1 MKKKLHNL
9 FLQSFIAILLTSNSS
24 AATLEEA
31 IETAKSSNKT
41 IKAEDYKLEVARSL
55 KDEAR
60 AAFLPDVSINAQYG
74 QRKSNVRGA
83 NNKYGTNKVEE
94 LKIDQ
99 PLFDGFGSVAR
110 YDEAKYKI
118 KSATSQNHNKK
129 REITFDTIR
138 AYCELFRYQEVL
150 KLQENNKKFNNDIY
164 NLVKNRQRKKVVDDS
179 DLIKYQ
185 YELSNAET
193 RYFEA
198 SSKLMKAKFEYRNV
212 VGEISQ
218 DLIFPNIPEHI
229 FDEKATVE
237 TVVDNNDRL
246 KSYHFNYLASKS
258 AYKAE
263 KSAFAPS
270 ASVVASVSK
279 QKNSLYLADQ
289 QFENRSVYLNLSVP
303 LYNKGVEYSNLSKAS
318 SQSSAAKEEFE
329 VIKGELIRDVGQTI
343 QEYNFLRK
351 LKNSN
356 EQLVDFAQNRLDIIS
371 KRFDAGAEDVVEL
384 LRAKID
390 LNDRRIDLIN
400 SQMDL
405 VASYYKI
412 KFFLGEI

>member
-1 MKKKLHNL
+1 MKKKLYNL
-9 FLQSFIAILLTSNSS
+9 FLQSLVVVLLASN
-24 AATLEEA
+24 AAATTLEEA
-31 IETAKSSNKT
+31 IAIAKSSNKT
-41 IKAEDYKLEVARSL
+41 IKAEDYKLEVAQAL
-55 KDEAR
+55 KGEAL

-74 QRKSNVRGA
+74 ERKSNARGSG
-83 NNKYGTNKVEE
+83 NKYGSNKVEE

-99 PLFDGFGSVAR
+99 PLFDGLGSMAK
-110 YDEAKYKI
+110 YNEAEYKI
-118 KSATSQNHNKK
+118 KSATSQNHSKK
-129 REITFDTIR
+129 QEITFETVS
-138 AYCELFRYQEVL
+138 AYCELFRYKEVL
-150 KLQENNKKFNNDIY
+150 RLQESNKKFNDDIF
-164 NLVKNRQRKKVVDDS
+164 NLVKNRQRKRVLDDS

-212 VGEISQ
+212 VGEVAQ
-218 DLIFPNIPEHI
+218 DLVLPNIPEQI

-237 TVVDNNDRL
+237 TVIDNNDNLR
-246 KSYHFNYLASKS
+246 SYHFNYLATKS

-270 ASVVASVSK
+270 ASLVASVSR

-303 LYNKGVEYSNLSKAS
+303 LYHKGIEYSNLSKAS

-329 VIKGELIRDVGQTI
+329 VAKEELIKNVGQAI
-343 QEYNFLRK
+343 QEYNFLRQLVK
-351 LKNSN
+351 SN

-371 KRFDAGAEDVVEL
+371 KRFDAGAEDVIEL

-390 LNDRRIDLIN
+390 VNDRKIDFIN

-405 VASYYKI
+405 ITSYYKI